1 MKWFVFIYRSLIV
14 TIASIAWWEG
24 LIKRNANARN
34 FCVSY
39 SSDCAFY
46 RPTRN
51 ESLKAFI
58 VSGVRWSVKLSQQ
71 TEAQKLHFC
80 VRQWSLL
87 TILRGCLYGNWKP
100 SFLPGEHLTGVH
112 FRGKLQHGGD
122 VSEWKIKSWP
132 IRTRE
137 ICGVSLSDVLYVNFS
152 KTRADRHNGIL
163 MSLLLLVAEK
173 ISTQVA

>member
-100 SFLPGEHLTGVH
+100 AFCLVNIWLVYIFEASYSTVVTS
-112 FRGKLQHGGD
+112 
-122 VSEWKIKSWP
+122 VSEKSSVDQS
-132 IRTRE
+132 E
-137 ICGVSLSDVLYVNFS
+137 LEKYVVSHCQ
-152 KTRADRHNGIL
+152 T
-163 MSLLLLVAEK
+163 
-173 ISTQVA
+173 